1 MTPQEY
7 NEKIDI
13 ITRKLSY
20 EDDNLK
26 KNKLSIQLKKTK
38 LQKEIAIIREKISRL
53 S

>member
-7 NEKIDI
+7 TQKIDI
-13 ITRKLSY
+13 ITRKLAY

-26 KNKLSIQLKKTK
+26 KQKLSTQLQKTK
-38 LQKEIAIIREKISRL
+38 LQKEISIIREKIKRL